1 MAELALLND
10 PVCCC
15 ILMTCAKIVHSGG
28 DYFRVRCSMDVERR
42 GAMPKVLHRC
52 RIYYECVRC
61 YYFHIHK
68 LACSVVV
75 DCSFS
80 RFPNEASPY
89 IVVPKYLPAA
99 PTSAKFL
106 TCFSSVVVSYRQK
119 QSVSDAFQNVVLP
132 PSSAPTSFEVARRE
146 LADKVQLLALVG
158 GDGAFLV
165 VVFPRSEHQQS
176 PFCAGIKLFAL
187 WFCQWCEAV
196 FNQHD
201 GG

>member
-28 DYFRVRCSMDVERR
+28 DNFRVRCSMDVERR
-42 GAMPKVLHRC
+42 GATLKVLHRC

-89 IVVPKYLPAA
+89 IVVPIYLPAA

-106 TCFSSVVVSYRQK
+106 TCFSSVVVSNRQK

-146 LADKVQLLALVG
+146 LAVASSFTLSSQISIAIR
-158 GDGAFLV
+158 F
-165 VVFPRSEHQQS
+165 SCWH
-176 PFCAGIKLFAL
+176 
-187 WFCQWCEAV
+187 W
-196 FNQHD
+196 
-201 GG
+201 

>member
-28 DYFRVRCSMDVERR
+28 DNFRVRCSMDVERR

-89 IVVPKYLPAA
+89 IVVPIYLPAA

-106 TCFSSVVVSYRQK
+106 TCFSSVVVSNRQK

-146 LADKVQLLALVG
+146 LAVAKLGKENEIRKGICNYFYRKYRYPLLTGSFTGCKLG
-158 GDGAFLV
+158 G
-165 VVFPRSEHQQS
+165 SYIS
-176 PFCAGIKLFAL
+176 PPLLCHHKSR
-187 WFCQWCEAV
+187 
-196 FNQHD
+196 
-201 GG
+201 